1 METSI
6 ACILQ
11 SFFPWLSSY
20 KCRLFCLL
28 QAYKVSY
35 WGGTWVSKR
44 FNLETNDLFGVG
56 MFYHLLTS
64 SAEAVELGD
73 PPNLAVLR
81 EDLSAFIMK
90 ESTRVRRTIWT
101 DKEYCLIMYCE
112 FCAWIGERRCFLCV
126 VNLSFFENQPGAC
139 DGQREERKFKFYKFC
154 LDTPRV
160 PVHCQEQAIGGA
172 EVRFCNRAS
181 KKMMVN
187 SCSAKSS

>member
-1 METSI
+1 MIITVGSQPSVTRRICRTSE
-6 ACILQ
+6 Q
-11 SFFPWLSSY
+11 SLERW
-20 KCRLFCLL
+20 RHH
-28 QAYKVSY
+28 
-35 WGGTWVSKR
+35 THSKSHPIP
-44 FNLETNDLFGVG
+44 EANDLFGGG

-81 EDLSAFIMK
+81 VVLSAFIMK

-139 DGQREERKFKFYKFC
+139 DGHREERKFKFFKFC
-154 LDTPRV
+154 LDSPRV
-160 PVHCQEQAIGGA
+160 PVHCQEQAICGT

-187 SCSAKSS
+187 SCSAKSF